1 MCIEK
6 RPYTLYG
13 RLATLHFR
21 YLTCLLDRG
30 HITFGLLCFAEITE
44 FAKELHSEMEK
55 VVLMDE
61 LPENWTYPLIQP
73 KLIEKYLRVIN
84 FDNKRGN

>member
-1 MCIEK
+1 
-6 RPYTLYG
+6 
-13 RLATLHFR
+13 
-21 YLTCLLDRG
+21 
-30 HITFGLLCFAEITE
+30 
-44 FAKELHSEMEK
+44 
-55 VVLMDE
+55 MDE